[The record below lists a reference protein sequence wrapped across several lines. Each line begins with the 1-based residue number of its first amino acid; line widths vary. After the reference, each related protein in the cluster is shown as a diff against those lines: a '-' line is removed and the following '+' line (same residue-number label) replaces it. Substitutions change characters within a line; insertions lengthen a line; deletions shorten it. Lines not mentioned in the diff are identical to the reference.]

1 MLCQK
6 QSEKNTSAISRIRVT
21 SVARVKS
28 SGLQINSKTYPY
40 PDVEHCDEESMRE
53 ILHPDKLSAVSCTI

>member
-1 MLCQK
+1 MCCVKK
-6 QSEKNTSAISRIRVT
+6 QREKNTSAISRIRVT

-28 SGLQINSKTYPY
+28 SGLQITSKTYSY

-53 ILHPDKLSAVSCTI
+53 ILHPDTISAVS